1 MRLYL
6 GIAGIML
13 VCIAALVIMH
23 LPPDME
29 RKDKND

>member
-6 GIAGIML
+6 GIAGVML

-23 LPPDME
+23 LPLDME
-29 RKDKND
+29 REENK